1 MKLLSASTF
10 SGGSPTSSAELI
22 TLRNR
27 NGLVAQFTN
36 YGARWV
42 SMWTPDRNGNLSD
55 VILGFDTIDGYLKAG
70 ERYHGAIV
78 GRVCGR
84 ISNARFKIGK
94 REYPLASN
102 DAYEIGRAHV

>member
-42 SMWTPDRNGNLSD
+42 SMWTPD
-55 VILGFDTIDGYLKAG
+55 YLQAYSRG
-70 ERYHGAIV
+70 SC
-78 GRVCGR
+78 CG
-84 ISNARFKIGK
+84 
-94 REYPLASN
+94 
-102 DAYEIGRAHV
+102 

>member
-42 SMWTPDRNGNLSD
+42 SMWTPDRNGNLSCLLYTSPSPRD
-55 VILGFDTIDGYLKAG
+55 
-70 ERYHGAIV
+70 
-78 GRVCGR
+78 
-84 ISNARFKIGK
+84 
-94 REYPLASN
+94 
-102 DAYEIGRAHV
+102 

>member
-70 ERYHGAIV
+70 KDLTV
-78 GRVCGR
+78 
-84 ISNARFKIGK
+84 
-94 REYPLASN
+94 PL
-102 DAYEIGRAHV
+102 